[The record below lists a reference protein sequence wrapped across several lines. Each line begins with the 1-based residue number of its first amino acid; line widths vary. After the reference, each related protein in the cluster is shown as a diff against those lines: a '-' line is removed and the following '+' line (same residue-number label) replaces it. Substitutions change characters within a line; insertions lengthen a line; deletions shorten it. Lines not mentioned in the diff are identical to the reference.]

1 RVMFITTAN
10 RLDTIPP
17 ALRDRMEI
25 IEMPGYIE
33 EEKIEI
39 ARRHLLPRLI
49 SEHGLDDASV
59 HITDDAVK
67 VIIRSYTSEAGL
79 RRLEQQISAILRKL
93 AREVAEGKS
102 HNKVV
107 DADALE
113 KLLGPIEVLS
123 ELPLHAD
130 AVGIATGLAWTPHGG
145 EILIVEATRM
155 RGKGG
160 VRITGQVG
168 DVMRESA
175 QAAMSYVQS
184 QAEALGID
192 PKDFQ
197 RFDIHIHIP
206 AGAIPKDG
214 PSAGVTMTLALAS
227 LMTGRPIRH
236 DMAMTGEI
244 TLRGRVLPVG
254 GVREKILAA
263 HRTGIRRVIVPE
275 RNRKDLLDVPARIQK
290 EMKLVWVEEIR
301 EVLEAGLVKRPAR
314 SSKPAP
320 GTPSRQ
326 EEPEDERSPARA

>member
-1 RVMFITTAN
+1 
-10 RLDTIPP
+10 
-17 ALRDRMEI
+17 
-25 IEMPGYIE
+25 
-33 EEKIEI
+33 
-39 ARRHLLPRLI
+39 
-49 SEHGLDDASV
+49 
-59 HITDDAVK
+59 
-67 VIIRSYTSEAGL
+67 
-79 RRLEQQISAILRKL
+79 
-93 AREVAEGKS
+93 
-102 HNKVV
+102 
-107 DADALE
+107 
-113 KLLGPIEVLS
+113 
-123 ELPLHAD
+123 
-130 AVGIATGLAWTPHGG
+130 HGG

-326 EEPEDERSPARA
+326 EETEDERSPARA